1 MCIRDSLNGEK
12 KLAKRN
18 FKKLKRKQRIE
29 ETDESDITEDIYDE
43 SDTGALVSDQNNE
56 KCIICDDF
64 GRDGEEW
71 YRCIT
76 CGFWSH
82 SECSG
87 WAVSYTHLD
96 VYKRQVLDKRTAK
109 SVVISVRKL
118 TTRL

>member
-1 MCIRDSLNGEK
+1 MD
-12 KLAKRN
+12 
-18 FKKLKRKQRIE
+18 
-29 ETDESDITEDIYDE
+29 D
-43 SDTGALVSDQNNE
+43 LVSDQNNE

-87 WAVSYTHLD
+87 WDCADEYRCDRCLKKERD
-96 VYKRQVLDKRTAK
+96 LNNKKMLN
-109 SVVISVRKL
+109 IL
-118 TTRL
+118 